1 MNAHH
6 RLVEIVQHRDVGEG
20 HVLDGG
26 LQLAALVG
34 LVANFHGLGQIRP
47 ELAAVEED
55 VRAVAALAV
64 GIVLYHQAVVPGADE
79 AVADGDIAAGLHGNA
94 VAVGPGRDD
103 LDAADVHIVAAVQL
117 HTPGVGVQDTDAA
130 DGHILALPEGAM
142 ASALRKAPAGP
153 VALGG
158 RTDPLPT
165 PAPPPSGS
173 PPPITPI
180 GEPRAVGQAVGRVK
194 IMFQNIYEI
203 P

>member
-1 MNAHH
+1 MYFYILGAGIPDLPGIEQNAEAGNFLRLLQVHGDVPEHDARSLRVVGIVNAHH
-6 RLVEIVQHRDVGEG
+6 RLVEIVQHRDVEEG

-26 LQLAALVG
+26 PQLAALVG

-64 GIVLYHQAVVPGADE
+64 GIVLHHQAVVPGADE

-94 VAVGPGRDD
+94 VAVGPGGDD

-117 HTPGVGVQDTDAA
+117 HAPGVGVQDTDAA

-142 ASALRKAPAGP
+142 GFGP
-153 VALGG
+153 
-158 RTDPLPT
+158 
-165 PAPPPSGS
+165 S
-173 PPPITPI
+173 
-180 GEPRAVGQAVGRVK
+180 
-194 IMFQNIYEI
+194 
-203 P
+203 